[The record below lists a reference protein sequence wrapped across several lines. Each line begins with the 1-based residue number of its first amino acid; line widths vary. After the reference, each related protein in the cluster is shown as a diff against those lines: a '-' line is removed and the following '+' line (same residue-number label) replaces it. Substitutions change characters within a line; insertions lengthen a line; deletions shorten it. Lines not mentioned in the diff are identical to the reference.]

1 MNLTAL
7 LLLASD
13 QPGPIDNGNDFW
25 FIPAATDY
33 ADTHDWVYS
42 IVLWLSIFF
51 FILIVGVMVKFAF
64 DYRRRSNFDP
74 AGNGPTHNLAL
85 ETVWT
90 VVPLLLSAGLFL
102 IGIDTYA
109 DFKTAPA
116 NCYEVD
122 ATAQK
127 WAWQFDHRNGASDS
141 LVLKVP
147 VGQPTKVTLRSNDVL
162 HSFFIPAFRV
172 KQDVVPGR
180 YGSVWFTPREPGIY
194 QGYCT
199 EYCGTGH
206 SKMNFYVQAIPADEF
221 EEVIAQDARWI
232 DDYTGDRLVW
242 AGARLFARCASCHSL
257 KPGERMTGPS
267 MWDLH
272 ANWGKTKQVEVDGK
286 LTDVTIDEN
295 YVLES
300 IVAPWEKIVP
310 TYLNQM
316 PANFG
321 QQLGA
326 KELDAL
332 VRFVRQLDEVVDPN
346 GELRDE
352 PEPTT
357 N

>member
-74 AGNGPTHNLAL
+74 AGNGPTHNVAL

-194 QGYCT
+194 QGCLL
-199 EYCGTGH
+199 
-206 SKMNFYVQAIPADEF
+206 
-221 EEVIAQDARWI
+221 
-232 DDYTGDRLVW
+232 YT
-242 AGARLFARCASCHSL
+242 S
-257 KPGERMTGPS
+257 PS
-267 MWDLH
+267 
-272 ANWGKTKQVEVDGK
+272 
-286 LTDVTIDEN
+286 
-295 YVLES
+295 
-300 IVAPWEKIVP
+300 P
-310 TYLNQM
+310 
-316 PANFG
+316 
-321 QQLGA
+321 
-326 KELDAL
+326 
-332 VRFVRQLDEVVDPN
+332 
-346 GELRDE
+346 RDS
-352 PEPTT
+352 
-357 N
+357 

>member
-1 MNLTAL
+1 MNLTTL

-13 QPGPIDNGNDFW
+13 QPGPIDTGNGFW
-25 FIPAATDY
+25 FIPAATEY

-42 IVLWLSIFF
+42 IVLWLSVFF
-51 FILIVGVMVKFAF
+51 FIVIVGAIVKFAF
-64 DYRRRSNFDP
+64 DYRRRSNLEA
-74 AGNGPTHNLAL
+74 AGSGPTHNVVL

-127 WAWQFDHRNGASDS
+127 WVWQFDHRNGASDS

-147 VGQPTKVTLRSNDVL
+147 VGRPTKVTLRSNDVL

-194 QGYCT
+194 QGHCT

-221 EEVIAQDARWI
+221 DEVIAKGINNNHAEKPI
-232 DDYTGDRLVW
+232 KINFFFKT
-242 AGARLFARCASCHSL
+242 SL
-257 KPGERMTGPS
+257 ISGSKS
-267 MWDLH
+267 NL
-272 ANWGKTKQVEVDGK
+272 
-286 LTDVTIDEN
+286 
-295 YVLES
+295 
-300 IVAPWEKIVP
+300 
-310 TYLNQM
+310 
-316 PANFG
+316 
-321 QQLGA
+321 
-326 KELDAL
+326 
-332 VRFVRQLDEVVDPN
+332 
-346 GELRDE
+346 
-352 PEPTT
+352 
-357 N
+357 